1 MNKSELSRY
10 WRLMNVVVIVN
21 SLSISEER
29 LVVVTWCIL
38 KNI

>member
-1 MNKSELSRY
+1 MNKSALSRY
-10 WRLMNVVVIVN
+10 WRLMNVVIIVN

-29 LVVVTWCIL
+29 LVVVTRCIL